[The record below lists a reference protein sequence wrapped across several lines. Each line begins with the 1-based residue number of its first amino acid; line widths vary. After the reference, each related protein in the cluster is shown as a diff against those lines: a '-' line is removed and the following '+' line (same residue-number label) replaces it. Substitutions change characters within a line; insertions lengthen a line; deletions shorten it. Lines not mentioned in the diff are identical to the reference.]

1 MLEFSLSGVTES
13 RELGPDSELGLE
25 LALALAELKLEAF
38 TDLLAEAGGER
49 DLTWTVLARWSCE
62 REVRGRYGG
71 ADW

>member
-25 LALALAELKLEAF
+25 LALAELKLEAF

-49 DLTWTVLARWSCE
+49 VLAWTVLARWSCE
-62 REVRGRYGG
+62 RLVRGLYGG

>member
-25 LALALAELKLEAF
+25 LTLAELKLEAF

-49 DLTWTVLARWSCE
+49 VLTWTVLARWSCE
-62 REVRGRYGG
+62 RLVRGLYGG